1 MYLAILAFLLQY
13 VHADII
19 VEPYYYT
26 NNELPKDNTFAKMVI
41 TMGACT
47 CMGVACSQKLFPIKV
62 SEKGEKDEKDE
73 KYIIESD
80 KESTENYKNDIKK
93 LKRDL
98 REFQAI
104 LTRLDKT

>member
-19 VEPYYYT
+19 VEPYYT

-62 SEKGEKDEKDE
+62 SEKDE

>member
-1 MYLAILAFLLQY
+1 MYLAILVFLLQY

-19 VEPYYYT
+19 VEPYYTY
-26 NNELPKDNTFAKMVI
+26 NELPKDNTFAKMVI
-41 TMGACT
+41 TMATCT

-62 SEKGEKDEKDE
+62 SEKDEKF
-73 KYIIESD
+73 IIESD